1 MERYYNAAIIL
12 FILIV
17 LSSVILII
25 KPAQTGFVVY
35 SGWQDYRYNNLNK
48 TWDFSD
54 PDEYTFNPSEL
65 LVNNSQI
72 SLKPIVDIYE
82 WAEENHHDYSITYAY
97 YRPTDKTEKLDK
109 YDGNR
114 FTPSSGKLLNLIFN
128 TSLTNGDEV
137 ELSIHS
143 GDSMDL
149 YLCETNTICDSQMYG
164 SVYYDGEE
172 GNYTVSI
179 SGLVSPSNSFS
190 LVAPELKIDY
200 ITSTVGNLVKAWY
213 NPSDKLSKLDTKDN
227 SELTVEEG
235 ELLDLSFN
243 NSVYN
248 NDIVSLYL
256 SDEDVSTLLICDVST
271 ECNSNYSEVSY
282 TGEEGWY
289 NLTLSNME
297 IPRRSFS
304 LSVKGETKIDFIKAT
319 LVNITNYTST
329 SITYPKS
336 SIIQTKDLENI
347 RNLNSIEFLYV
358 LNNQSVEFQY
368 SSDKGNTWNEIPENL
383 TSLNVSIIRF
393 LANLSSDLLATPVVN
408 SISLGYNKVFP
419 KTYYEI
425 NTSDLVNLSYL
436 EPTIINKSN
445 ILLNLTTSQDVNNA
459 NITIKEFT
467 NSSLSFKK
475 HLRSLIDLTVDNI
488 TKEFLNSTRIMVY
501 YTDQELNNL
510 DESTLKLYYYNE
522 TSLEWEKLNSSVDTA
537 NNYIEMAIQHLSI
550 YGIFGDELPAQ
561 SPLPSE
567 GSGSATR
574 ESKKSGESKN
584 VEPTLPPLQP
594 VRDEE
599 EPSVT
604 EEINNDSEVEKTI
617 GEEALTGFTVFG
629 IEINEIDKESFIIIA
644 IGFLLAVSYSA
655 YRIIKKRK
663 AKPKLVVYITK
674 DNKVAV
680 RQG

>member
-114 FTPSSGKLLNLIFN
+114 FTPSSGKLLKLIFN

-200 ITSTVGNLVKAWY
+200 ITSTAGNLVKAWY

-256 SDEDVSTLLICDVST
+256 SDEDVSTLLIWD
-271 ECNSNYSEVSY
+271 
-282 TGEEGWY
+282 
-289 NLTLSNME
+289 
-297 IPRRSFS
+297 
-304 LSVKGETKIDFIKAT
+304 
-319 LVNITNYTST
+319 
-329 SITYPKS
+329 
-336 SIIQTKDLENI
+336 
-347 RNLNSIEFLYV
+347 
-358 LNNQSVEFQY
+358 
-368 SSDKGNTWNEIPENL
+368 EIPENL

-475 HLRSLIDLTVDNI
+475 HFRSLIDITVDNI

-522 TSLEWEKLNSSVDTA
+522 TS
-537 NNYIEMAIQHLSI
+537 
-550 YGIFGDELPAQ
+550 
-561 SPLPSE
+561 
-567 GSGSATR
+567 
-574 ESKKSGESKN
+574 
-584 VEPTLPPLQP
+584 
-594 VRDEE
+594 
-599 EPSVT
+599 
-604 EEINNDSEVEKTI
+604 
-617 GEEALTGFTVFG
+617 
-629 IEINEIDKESFIIIA
+629 
-644 IGFLLAVSYSA
+644 
-655 YRIIKKRK
+655 
-663 AKPKLVVYITK
+663 
-674 DNKVAV
+674 
-680 RQG
+680 